1 MKVFK
6 RKIYNKLKDWKSE
19 TKGTKALLIEGA
31 RRIGKSTIAEEFA
44 KNEYRSYILI
54 DFNLASDTVISAFNN
69 YLNDLDTF
77 FMIIESEYNKK
88 LYRRESVV
96 IFDEIQRFPKARQA
110 VKYLVADGRFDYIE
124 TGSLISIRENVENIT
139 LPSEER
145 KMAMYPMD
153 FEEFAWALEEE
164 VMADYIRKCYEKR
177 MPLEQSLHAKAMML
191 FRQYMIVG
199 GMPQSILAYIGNDR
213 DFRRADMEKRDI
225 LEMYRS
231 DIMKIRSSYKSGVI
245 ALFDQIPSFL
255 SHKERRVVMNRL
267 DKNATFPK
275 YHDTFFWLADSMMV
289 NQCFNCTDPNVGL
302 SLNEDR
308 TYVKCYMCD
317 TGLLVSH
324 TFSEREI
331 TDNALYRELL
341 FGNLSIN
348 EGMFYENAISQMLVA
363 NGYKLFFY
371 TRYNEEKHRND
382 IEIDFLI
389 SNNSKLKYKVYP
401 IEVKSSDRYTTT
413 SLERFE
419 DRFRQR
425 IGGSYVIHP
434 KNLKAEGGRL
444 FIPAYMTFC
453 L

>member
-31 RRIGKSTIAEEFA
+31 RRIGKSTIVEEFA
-44 KNEYRSYILI
+44 QNEYRSYILI

-153 FEEFAWALEEE
+153 FEEFAWALGEE

-289 NQCFNCTDPNVGL
+289 NQCFNCSDPNVGL

-419 DRFRQR
+419 DRFHQR

>member
-153 FEEFAWALEEE
+153 FEEFAWALGEE

-225 LEMYRS
+225 LEMYTS

-289 NQCFNCTDPNVGL
+289 NQCFNCSDPNVGL

-419 DRFRQR
+419 DRFRQC

>member
-31 RRIGKSTIAEEFA
+31 RRIGKSTIVEEFA

-139 LPSEER
+139 LPSKEK

-164 VMADYIRKCYEKR
+164 VLVGYIRKCYEKR

-419 DRFRQR
+419 DRFHQR

>member
-44 KNEYRSYILI
+44 KNEYRSYILT

-153 FEEFAWALEEE
+153 FEEFAWALGEE

-255 SHKERRVVMNRL
+255 SHKGRRVVMNRL

-289 NQCFNCTDPNVGL
+289 NQCFNCSDPNVGL

-419 DRFRQR
+419 DRFHQR

>member
-153 FEEFAWALEEE
+153 FEEFAWALGEE

-289 NQCFNCTDPNVGL
+289 NQCFNCSDPNVGL

-317 TGLLVSH
+317 TGLLISH

-419 DRFRQR
+419 DRFHQR

>member
-31 RRIGKSTIAEEFA
+31 RRVGKSTIAEEFA

-153 FEEFAWALEEE
+153 FEEFAWALGEE

-289 NQCFNCTDPNVGL
+289 NQCFNCSDPNVGL

-419 DRFRQR
+419 DRFHQR

-434 KNLKAEGGRL
+434 KNLKAEGDRL

>member
-1 MKVFK
+1 MKVSK

-153 FEEFAWALEEE
+153 FEEFAWALGEE

-289 NQCFNCTDPNVGL
+289 NQCFNCSDPNVGL

-419 DRFRQR
+419 DRFHQR

>member
-31 RRIGKSTIAEEFA
+31 RLIGKSTIAEEFA

-153 FEEFAWALEEE
+153 FEEFAWALGEE

-289 NQCFNCTDPNVGL
+289 NQCFNCSDPNVGL

-419 DRFRQR
+419 DRFHQR

>member
-54 DFNLASDTVISAFNN
+54 DFNLASNTVISAFNN

-153 FEEFAWALEEE
+153 FEEFAWALGEE

-289 NQCFNCTDPNVGL
+289 NQCFNCSDPNVGL

-419 DRFRQR
+419 DRFHQR

>member
-153 FEEFAWALEEE
+153 FEEFAWALGEE

-289 NQCFNCTDPNVGL
+289 NQCFNCSDPNVGL

-363 NGYKLFFY
+363 KGYKLFFY

-401 IEVKSSDRYTTT
+401 IEVKSSYRYTTA

-419 DRFRQR
+419 DRFHQR

>member
-153 FEEFAWALEEE
+153 FEEFARALGEE

-289 NQCFNCTDPNVGL
+289 NQCFNCSDPNVGL

-419 DRFRQR
+419 DRFHQR

>member
-54 DFNLASDTVISAFNN
+54 DFNLASDTVISAFNI

-153 FEEFAWALEEE
+153 FEEFAWALGEE

-289 NQCFNCTDPNVGL
+289 NQCFNCSDPNVGL

-419 DRFRQR
+419 DRFHQR

>member
-413 SLERFE
+413 SLGRFE

>member
-6 RKIYNKLKDWKSE
+6 RKIYNKLKDWKSD

-31 RRIGKSTIAEEFA
+31 RRISKSTIAEEFA
-44 KNEYRSYILI
+44 KNEYRSYMPI
-54 DFNLASDTVISAFNN
+54 DFDLASDIVISAFNN

-153 FEEFAWALEEE
+153 FEEFAWALGEE

-289 NQCFNCTDPNVGL
+289 NQCFNCSDPNVGL

-419 DRFRQR
+419 DRFHQR

>member
-153 FEEFAWALEEE
+153 FEEFAWALGEE

-231 DIMKIRSSYKSGVI
+231 DIMKIRSSYNSGVI

-267 DKNATFPK
+267 DKTATFPK

-289 NQCFNCTDPNVGL
+289 NQCFNCSDPNVGL

-419 DRFRQR
+419 DRFHQR